1 MMAATISPSD
11 RRRFFMFVGAGIV
24 NTCFG
29 YAAFA
34 FFIWAGVGNDLAV
47 LFSTIAG
54 IAFNFGT
61 IGAVFS
67 SRGFS
72 RLPYFLGVYGV
83 LFVANILLLRVFIS
97 SGTGPYLGE
106 AIVIIMLIPI
116 SFVAMRR
123 LVFVPA
129 PEQIP

>member
-1 MMAATISPSD
+1 MAAIVLPSD
-11 RRRFFMFVGAGIV
+11 WRRFAKFIGAGIV

-34 FFIWAGVGNDLAV
+34 FFVWVGLGNDLAV
-47 LFSTIAG
+47 LFGMIAG

-61 IGAVFS
+61 ISAVFS

-72 RLPYFLGVYGV
+72 RLPHFLAVYGALLV
-83 LFVANILLLRVFIS
+83 TNILMLRALVAA
-97 SGTGPYLGE
+97 GTGPYLGE
-106 AIVIIMLIPI
+106 AVIIALLTPI

-129 PEQIP
+129 PEQVP

>member
-1 MMAATISPSD
+1 MAVTIPPSD
-11 RRRFFMFVGAGIV
+11 WRRFFIFVGAGVI

-34 FFIWAGVGNDLAV
+34 FFIWIGVGNDLAV
-47 LFSTIAG
+47 LFSTVAG
-54 IAFNFGT
+54 VAFNFGT
-61 IGAVFS
+61 ISAVFA
-67 SRGFS
+67 SRGLS

-83 LFVANILLLRVFIS
+83 LFVANIFMLRAFVS
-97 SGTGPYLGE
+97 AGTSPYLGE
-106 AIVIIMLIPI
+106 AIVITLLTPI

-129 PEQIP
+129 PEQAS

>member
-1 MMAATISPSD
+1 MAATVLPSD
-11 RRRFFMFVGAGIV
+11 WRRFAMFIGAGIV

-29 YAAFA
+29 YTAFA
-34 FFIWAGVGNDLAV
+34 FFIWVGLGNDLAV
-47 LFSTIAG
+47 LFGMTAG

-72 RLPYFLGVYGV
+72 RLPHFLAVYSAL
-83 LFVANILLLRVFIS
+83 LFTNIMMLRSLVAA
-97 SGTGPYLGE
+97 GTGPYLGE
-106 AIVIIMLIPI
+106 AIIIALLTPI

-129 PEQIP
+129 PEQVP

>member
-1 MMAATISPSD
+1 MTVAPAPHMDWI
-11 RRRFFMFVGAGIV
+11 RFLRFLIAGVI

-34 FFIWAGVGNDLAV
+34 FFIWTGLSNDWAV
-47 LFSTIAG
+47 LFGMIAG

-67 SRGFS
+67 SSGFA
-72 RLPYFLGVYGV
+72 RLPHFLIVYGA
-83 LFVANILLLRVFIS
+83 LLVANILLLRALVA
-97 SGTGPYLGE
+97 SGCGPYIGE
-106 AIVIIMLIPI
+106 AIVVSILTPI
-116 SFVAMRR
+116 SFIAMRR

-129 PEQIP
+129 PEQTP

>member
-1 MMAATISPSD
+1 MATIASPSD
-11 RRRFFMFVGAGIV
+11 RRRFFLFVGAGVV

-34 FFIWAGVGNDLAV
+34 FFIWLDLGNDFAV
-47 LFSTIAG
+47 LFGMMAG
-54 IAFNFGT
+54 VAFNFGT
-61 IGAVFS
+61 ISAVFS

-72 RLPYFLGVYGV
+72 RFPYFVGVYSALLV
-83 LFVANILLLRVFIS
+83 TNILMLRALVA
-97 SGTGPYLGE
+97 SGFGPYLGE
-106 AIVIIMLIPI
+106 AIVITLLTPI

-129 PEQIP
+129 PEQTT

>member
-1 MMAATISPSD
+1 MMAAFVSPSD
-11 RRRFFMFVGAGIV
+11 RRRFVMFVGAGIV

-47 LFSTIAG
+47 LFGMIAG
-54 IAFNFGT
+54 VAFNFGT

-72 RLPYFLGVYGV
+72 RLPHFLAVYGAL
-83 LFVANILLLRVFIS
+83 LFTNILMLRALVAA
-97 SGTGPYLGE
+97 GTGPYLGE
-106 AIVIIMLIPI
+106 AIIIALLTPI

-129 PEQIP
+129 PEQVP